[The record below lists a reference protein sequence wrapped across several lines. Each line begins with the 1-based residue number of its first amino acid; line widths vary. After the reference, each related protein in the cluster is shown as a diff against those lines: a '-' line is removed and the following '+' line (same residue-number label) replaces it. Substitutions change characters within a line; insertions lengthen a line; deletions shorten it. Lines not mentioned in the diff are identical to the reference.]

1 MRLSRC
7 IPALR
12 FYILVLAFSLV
23 AALNATAATKA
34 VKFGKLWDGHGII
47 ANSVV
52 VVEHD
57 KIQSVGTASR
67 IV

>member
-1 MRLSRC
+1 MRLSPS

-12 FYILVLAFSLV
+12 SCILVLAFSLV
-23 AALNATAATKA
+23 AALTATAATKA
-34 VKFGKLWDGHGII
+34 VNFGKLWDGHGII